1 MVPIFVLNN
10 QQNDILPGDE
20 NQIPPNGNPHLENGQ
35 FNLNYV
41 DPLLGFFEDVGD
53 VQEVQQEN
61 ENQDWEMP
69 PPP

>member
-20 NQIPPNGNPHLENGQ
+20 NQIPPNGNSHLENGQ
-35 FNLNYV
+35 FNLNHV

-53 VQEVQQEN
+53 VQEV
-61 ENQDWEMP
+61 
-69 PPP
+69 